1 MRLFVSRWCAVA
13 VMLCLVGLAQGHG
26 VSVGD
31 LVLDHPYA
39 VPSIPGSS
47 EGAAYLR
54 GIRNKGSQTE
64 RLLSASS
71 PIAERVQLQ
80 SVAQDGS
87 GIRRHEVASIELPA
101 DKTTELRH
109 GGPYH
114 LVLMNLKRPLKEGDR
129 FDLTL
134 NFERAGSQTV
144 KVCVQTPRDSAS
156 AVHNH

>member
-13 VMLCLVGLAQGHG
+13 VMLCVVGTAHGHG
-26 VSVGD
+26 VSIGD

-39 VPSIPGSS
+39 VPSKPGSA

-64 RLLSASS
+64 RMLSARS

-80 SVAQDGS
+80 SVAQDGP
-87 GIRRHEVASIELPA
+87 GVRPHEVASFELPA
-101 DKTTELRH
+101 NKTTELRH

-144 KVCVQTPRDSAS
+144 KVWVQTPRDSAS